1 MRFAPTTSQPPPRLS
16 SPHQPDLP
24 ENQYSYRP
32 PPQTPSEPSH
42 PGAPPTF
49 HATHPLL
56 PFSSADSHSG
66 FAASELDFHSPSL
79 SLPLRDPLPPRRS
92 GQPSRHT
99 LRLRVSLSATL
110 TPRPAFSPP
119 SILLIPFRFILIHRL
134 FLSLSLSLSLLFL
147 FSLYRY
153 PASSSYKGIALAPPY
168 RFYPF
173 PAPTV
178 SSHVPRG
185 SVAFFEPP
193 PPPMQTR
200 PTTPL
205 LAERLFKAA
214 RYPARYIQ
222 RRDESLTDENG

>member
-134 FLSLSLSLSLLFL
+134 FLSLSPSLFCFSFHSIGIPLRRRTKASLSLLL
-147 FSLYRY
+147 T
-153 PASSSYKGIALAPPY
+153 ASTPS
-168 RFYPF
+168 
-173 PAPTV
+173 
-178 SSHVPRG
+178 
-185 SVAFFEPP
+185 PP
-193 PPPMQTR
+193 PRCPPTCHEARSLSLSHRHRRCRLGQPPLYWLNDCLKRPDIQPGTYKDETR
-200 PTTPL
+200 V
-205 LAERLFKAA
+205 
-214 RYPARYIQ
+214 
-222 RRDESLTDENG
+222 